1 MSDQDTPENGEPRST
16 PSGTPPSPKDLE
28 AQANELLAKAAAA
41 NDDSGGDDRAVGD
54 AGADSEPEAE
64 DTRSEEEK
72 IADAMAALVAENAEL
87 KDRVLRAAAEVENI
101 RRRSEREKAD
111 ASKYSVANF
120 ARAVLPVADNMRRAI
135 DAVPDDRKDGS
146 DEVVKSILE
155 GIEITERALLSAFE
169 QNGIVPLNPAVGE
182 KFDPNL
188 HEALFEVPDTG
199 QPAGSIVQVVDI
211 GYMIAD
217 RLLRAAKVGIA
228 KAGDSKAG
236 DGSAPGGS
244 VDTTA

>member
-1 MSDQDTPENGEPRST
+1 MSDQDKPENAEPTSDASS
-16 PSGTPPSPKDLE
+16 PNASGPHTSGPKDLE
-28 AQANELLAKAAAA
+28 AQANDLLAKAAAA
-41 NDDSGGDDRAVGD
+41 NDDSVAK
-54 AGADSEPEAE
+54 PEAE

-101 RRRSEREKAD
+101 RRRSEREKVD
-111 ASKYSVANF
+111 VSKYSVANF
-120 ARAVLPVADNMRRAI
+120 ARAVLPVADSMRRAI

-155 GIEITERALLSAFE
+155 GIEITERALLSAFD

-182 KFDPNL
+182 KFDANL
-188 HEALFEVPDTG
+188 HEALFEVPGTG

-228 KAGDSKAG
+228 KAN
-236 DGSAPGGS
+236 DGPAPGGPAPGGS

>member
-1 MSDQDTPENGEPRST
+1 MSDQDKPENNDPIPEAL
-16 PSGTPPSPKDLE
+16 SPNDLE
-28 AQANELLAKAAAA
+28 AQADELLAKAAAA
-41 NDDSGGDDRAVGD
+41 NDDSAV
-54 AGADSEPEAE
+54 EPEAE

-72 IADAMAALVAENAEL
+72 VAEAMAALVTENADL

-111 ASKYSVANF
+111 VSKYSVANF
-120 ARAVLPVADNMRRAI
+120 ARAVLPVADSMRRAI
-135 DAVPDDRKDGS
+135 DAVPADRKDGS
-146 DEVVKSILE
+146 DDVVKSILE

-169 QNGIVPLNPAVGE
+169 QNGIVPLSPAVGE
-182 KFDPNL
+182 KFDANL
-188 HEALFEVPDTG
+188 HEALFEVPGTG

-211 GYMIAD
+211 GYMISD

-228 KAGDSKAG
+228 KAGETPNTG
-236 DGSAPGGS
+236 DTPGGS